1 VIDDV
6 AVVAARIV
14 ARTRAE
20 QGKPRHVTDPDT
32 LNRVAAVLRRRPST
46 SRRAA

>member
-1 VIDDV
+1 VTDLEQI
-6 AVVAARIV
+6 AAGIV